1 MKRLTT
7 RSARRAA
14 TMLGCAALLCTT
26 GRAAAGEEYAE
37 IARLKGM
44 NETVRGIRS
53 MNDGEHY
60 TTLEGN
66 DIRRYAYASEER
78 GVSLLPMPAPNLEI
92 TDYLLSPDERSI
104 LIASGSHPIYRH
116 SRSSATDAFNPS
128 CARPRLRATQR
139 SRPTGGGSPT
149 PTATTSMSTTSRRST
164 RSGSPTTAAGT
175 R

>member
-60 TTLEGN
+60 TTLE
-66 DIRRYAYASEER
+66 
-78 GVSLLPMPAPNLEI
+78 
-92 TDYLLSPDERSI
+92 
-104 LIASGSHPIYRH
+104 
-116 SRSSATDAFNPS
+116 
-128 CARPRLRATQR
+128 
-139 SRPTGGGSPT
+139 
-149 PTATTSMSTTSRRST
+149 ATTSAAMPTPRRS
-164 RSGSPTTAAGT
+164 GA
-175 R
+175 